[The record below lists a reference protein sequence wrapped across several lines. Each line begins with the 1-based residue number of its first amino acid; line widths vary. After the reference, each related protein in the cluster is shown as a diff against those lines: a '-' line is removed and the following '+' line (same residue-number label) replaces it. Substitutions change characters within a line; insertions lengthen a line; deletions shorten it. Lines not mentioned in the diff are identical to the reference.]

1 MQISKL
7 NGIQKRKRNNGQG
20 KTTTVVEK
28 IRQAV
33 KAGDKVQVCAPSNV
47 AVDNLLER
55 LVRERWSAPA
65 RRVGW

>member
-1 MQISKL
+1 MNYFIADLKIEVD
-7 NGIQKRKRNNGQG
+7 GIQKRKRNN
-20 KTTTVVEK
+20 VDE
-28 IRQAV
+28 A
-33 KAGDKVQVCAPSNV
+33 KARPNV